1 MARDHIHP
9 TALIHPDAR
18 IGEQTKIGPYAVI
31 EGDTDVGAN
40 CRIEAHAVVKRHT
53 RMGNGNHVFE
63 GAVLGGIPQDLKY
76 SGSPSRLEIGDGNV
90 FRENVTVNRSTEVG
104 GVTRLGDRNY
114 LMTCA
119 HVAHECSLEDD
130 VIMANNVALAGHVHI
145 ESKAFL
151 SGGVVVHQ
159 FTRIGTLA
167 MVGGNA
173 KVTQDVLPFFLVD
186 GVPARTRS
194 LNLVGLQRAGYSRD
208 AIRAL
213 KSAYRILSGREG
225 RLQDRLQRLEKL
237 EAEPVERLIRFIRG
251 SERGFCRFA

>member
-18 IGEQTKIGPYAVI
+18 IGEQTSVGPYAVI
-31 EGDTDVGAN
+31 EEDTDIGPN
-40 CRIEAHAVVKRHT
+40 CRIEAHAVIKRHT
-53 RMGNGNHVFE
+53 RMGKDNHVFE

-76 SGSPSRLEIGDGNV
+76 SGTRSRVEIGDGNV